1 MREKRELAGEGWKQ
15 ACKARSSAIRMQR
28 LEEMWDRK
36 AQKADTH
43 GKDLRRDRSNL
54 LDRIRGYHRFI
65 DDCTYKTSEQFVRV
79 QKSGFCLQFVSVQKS
94 GFFCRKIWK
103 TARRSSVR
111 DQNPARND
119 PSQEIRGLC
128 FEKRSKRGN
137 EGSSHQGPLV
147 REFLAF
153 NRYFHHLL

>member
-15 ACKARSSAIRMQR
+15 ACKARSSAMMMQR

-65 DDCTYKTSEQFVRV
+65 DDCTHKTSEQFVSV

-94 GFFCRKIWK
+94 GFLQKNM
-103 TARRSSVR
+103 
-111 DQNPARND
+111 QN
-119 PSQEIRGLC
+119 STTI
-128 FEKRSKRGN
+128 
-137 EGSSHQGPLV
+137 
-147 REFLAF
+147 
-153 NRYFHHLL
+153 